1 MSEQS
6 QPLFPRQ
13 ESVES
18 EAVTVPESSQEKVPS
33 DSPFQ
38 GYIDLECETSG
49 IFGIQDIDTAKQ
61 ILSRIES

>member
-6 QPLFPRQ
+6 QPLLPHQ
-13 ESVES
+13 ESLEP
-18 EAVTVPESSQEKVPS
+18 EAVAIPGSLPEKMPP

-49 IFGIQDIDTAKQ
+49 IFGTQDINAAKQ
-61 ILSRIES
+61 IITRMQS

>member
-1 MSEQS
+1 MSEQF
-6 QPLFPRQ
+6 QPLFSRQ

-18 EAVTVPESSQEKVPS
+18 EAVTVSDSSQEKVPS

-61 ILSRIES
+61 IIRQMES